1 MRFARRVARLAL
13 GSAIVCAFA
22 ACPGLV
28 AADAAGAVPR
38 CSAKDLAVWLDD
50 APGGAGMSHRVFFID
65 FANLSTHPCVLSGYP
80 RVVPLDVHGHQV
92 SPPARQNP
100 PTGHT
105 VTLAANGGEA
115 SAQIGFTVTGVFT
128 GGCNPK
134 WAAGFRVYP
143 PGDTAARIAPYAIQ
157 VCSLMST
164 VTIGAVTPWKTW

>member
-1 MRFARRVARLAL
+1 MRSRRASWRSRPRPRLATGAGLVLGSGMRFARRVARLAI

-28 AADAAGAVPR
+28 AADAAGAAQR

-92 SPPARQNP
+92 S
-100 PTGHT
+100 
-105 VTLAANGGEA
+105 
-115 SAQIGFTVTGVFT
+115 
-128 GGCNPK
+128 
-134 WAAGFRVYP
+134 
-143 PGDTAARIAPYAIQ
+143 
-157 VCSLMST
+157 
-164 VTIGAVTPWKTW
+164 